1 MTVPR
6 ILAFALM
13 LIGLATLLSACA
25 STTSSVRFRA
35 TPISKDEISA
45 LEAEAEQ
52 EADDDVV
59 VDLLPPP
66 RTLPANAR
74 ERLENEMDKYLG
86 VRYRYGGTGV
96 TGMDCSG
103 FVSRVFNDA
112 LNIKLPRSSAAQAK
126 VGVAVGKANLQFGD
140 LVFFK
145 IRRNRISH
153 VGIYVGDGNFVHAS
167 TKLGVI
173 VSSLSEPYY
182 KRTYATA
189 RRIGKI

>member
-1 MTVPR
+1 MSR
-6 ILAFALM
+6 RLAFFLM
-13 LIGLATLLSACA
+13 MLGLAALVGACA
-25 STTSSVRFRA
+25 STTSTIRFSP
-35 TPISKDEISA
+35 TPISKDEIA
-45 LEAEAEQ
+45 TIETEAEKDT
-52 EADDDVV
+52 DDDVV
-59 VDLLPPP
+59 VDLIPPP

-96 TGMDCSG
+96 AGMDCSG
-103 FVSRVFNDA
+103 FVSRVYADA
-112 LNIKLPRSSAAQAK
+112 LDVKLPRSSSAQAK
-126 VGVAVGKANLQFGD
+126 VGVAVSKANLKFGD

-189 RRIGKI
+189 RRLGAF

>member
-1 MTVPR
+1 MTDFR
-6 ILAFALM
+6 SALFALA
-13 LIGLATLLSACA
+13 LLALVVFTHACT
-25 STTSSVRFRA
+25 STTTTLRFA
-35 TPISKDEISA
+35 PTPTSNEDIEA
-45 LEAEAEQ
+45 LESEAER
-52 EADDDVV
+52 EPDDDVV
-59 VDLLPPP
+59 VDLLPPLKQ
-66 RTLPANAR
+66 LPPNAR
-74 ERLENEMDKYLG
+74 KRLENEMDKYLG

-96 TGMDCSG
+96 AGMDCSG
-103 FVSRVFNDA
+103 FVSRVFLDA
-112 LNIKLPRSSAAQAK
+112 LDIKLPRSSAAQAK
-126 VGVAVGKANLQFGD
+126 VGVAVSKANLQFGD

-173 VSSLSEPYY
+173 VSSLSEKYY

>member
-1 MTVPR
+1 MTDFR
-6 ILAFALM
+6 SALFTLALLG
-13 LIGLATLLSACA
+13 LIVFTNACT
-25 STTSSVRFRA
+25 STTTSLRFA
-35 TPISKDEISA
+35 PTPMSKDDIKA
-45 LEAEAEQ
+45 LESDAEREP
-52 EADDDVV
+52 DDDVV

-66 RTLPANAR
+66 KQLPPNAR

-96 TGMDCSG
+96 AGMDCSG
-103 FVSRVFNDA
+103 FVSRVFADA
-112 LNIKLPRSSAAQAK
+112 LDIKLPRSSAAQAK
-126 VGVAVGKANLQFGD
+126 VGAAVSKANLQFGD

>member
-1 MTVPR
+1 MTDCRSLWVSL
-6 ILAFALM
+6 ILF
-13 LIGLATLLSACA
+13 GLVLFVSACA
-25 STTSSVRFRA
+25 STTSSVRFSA
-35 TPISKDEISA
+35 KPISKDEIKA

-52 EADDDVV
+52 EPDDDAV

-66 RTLPANAR
+66 KQFPANAR

-96 TGMDCSG
+96 AGMDCSG
-103 FVSRVFNDA
+103 FVSRVFYDA
-112 LNIKLPRSSAAQAK
+112 LNISLPRSSAAQAK
-126 VGVAVGKANLQFGD
+126 VGVSVSKANLAFGD

-153 VGIYVGDGNFVHAS
+153 VGIYVGDNNFVHAS

-173 VSSLSEPYY
+173 VSNLDEPYY
-182 KRTYATA
+182 KRRYVVA
-189 RRIGKI
+189 RRIGKF